1 MKDQGRVRD
10 QAHTGGS
17 ERAQGQEYEYLLTE
31 ENDGIYI
38 ITLNRPEAR
47 NAINSA
53 MWEEL
58 CDALAYF
65 DSNDD
70 LAVAIMTNT
79 GKVFSAGA
87 DLKEYTEHTL
97 HPPLG
102 REPWGTGGMTRRLW
116 AKPIIVAANGKV
128 VGGGAEML
136 LASDMAILSDDAQVS
151 FPEVKNA
158 LFPGGG
164 GAPLRIG
171 RSIHLKHALELR
183 LTGRPIDATTA
194 VQWGLANRCVPE
206 NELMDAAL
214 DLARSIMANGP
225 LAVRITKQAVYECMD
240 KSFIS
245 ESDGWRLMERYQ
257 QLAQNSEDAQEG
269 TTAFREKRAPA
280 WKGR

>member
-1 MKDQGRVRD
+1 MEEKEF
-10 QAHTGGS
+10 H
-17 ERAQGQEYEYLLTE
+17 YLLTE
-31 ENDGIYI
+31 EHEGIYV

-65 DSNDD
+65 DANEG

-87 DLKEYTEHTL
+87 DLKEYNEHTL
-97 HPPLG
+97 HPPFG
-102 REPWGTGGMTRRLW
+102 RETWGTGGMTRRFW
-116 AKPIIVAANGKV
+116 AKPIIIAANGKV

-136 LASDMAILSDDAQVS
+136 LASDMAILSDDALVS

-171 RSIHLKHALELR
+171 RSIHLKHALELL
-183 LTGRPIDATTA
+183 LTGNPIDAQTA
-194 VQWGLANRCVPE
+194 ISWGLANRCVPE
-206 NELMDAAL
+206 EELL
-214 DLARSIMANGP
+214 DTAMNLAKSIMANGP
-225 LAVRITKQAVYECMD
+225 LAVRITKQAIYECMD

-269 TTAFREKRAPA
+269 TTAFREKRVPV